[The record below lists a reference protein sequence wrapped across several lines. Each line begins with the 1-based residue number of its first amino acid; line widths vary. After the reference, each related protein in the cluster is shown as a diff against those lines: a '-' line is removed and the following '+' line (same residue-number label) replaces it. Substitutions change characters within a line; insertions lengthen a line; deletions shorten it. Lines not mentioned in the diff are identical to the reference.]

1 MTGAGLW
8 GVEFFISGDEVYFSE
23 LSPRPHDTGMVTLSG
38 TQIFTEF
45 ELHCRAILGLPIP
58 AITLQRS
65 GVSAVILHM
74 NDEQFIPT
82 FIGIDK
88 ALEIEN
94 SDIRIFGKPITRKY
108 RRMGIALT
116 WDVKDADIKALRAKA
131 KEIADCIT
139 IHPQH

>member
-1 MTGAGLW
+1 
-8 GVEFFISGDEVYFSE
+8 
-23 LSPRPHDTGMVTLSG
+23 
-38 TQIFTEF
+38 
-45 ELHCRAILGLPIP
+45 
-58 AITLQRS
+58 
-65 GVSAVILHM
+65 M